1 MKMHVSV
8 WLDLDLATFNIVFVL
23 AMWFEK
29 KYLNL
34 APNFRVV
41 IEGILKTKFNLQ
53 LSEKP
58 LMASKITNLK
68 LPGFGLEVW
77 TVEF

>member
-1 MKMHVSV
+1 MRMHVSV

-23 AMWFEK
+23 ARWFEK
-29 KYLNL
+29 RYLYL
-34 APNFRVV
+34 APNLRVV

-68 LPGFGLEVW
+68 LPCIGLEVW
-77 TVEF
+77 TAEF